1 MTTVL
6 LIRHGR
12 TSANTAGLLAGRA
25 SGIELDA
32 AGVQQAADLGTRLSG
47 VQLRAI
53 VTSPLRRCRQTAQA
67 VIAAQSDSCVYAVEQ
82 GLVECGYGEWTGRS
96 LRELSKD
103 KLWGAI
109 QQQPS
114 AVRFPGGESMSEMS
128 TRAIAAVRAWNARM
142 EAEHG
147 TDAVWAAVS
156 HGDLIKAIL
165 ADALGMHLDSFQRIV
180 VDPASISIVRYTAA
194 RPYVIT
200 ANSTTVD
207 LATFL
212 APPRKRSRTRR
223 PKPSNDAPVGGG
235 LGAADAAVGN
245 RAVSPHA
252 PECFRADCLAD
263 LPCYAWRFW
272 CTATTRPT
280 GSWQGRLVSL
290 GNGPSSCRRGRGIA

>member
-1 MTTVL
+1 MLRTWPVPFPGSLVSALCSLRRMTTVL

-32 AGVQQAADLGTRLSG
+32 AGVQQAADLGARVSG

-67 VIAAQSDSCVYAVEQ
+67 LIAAQSDSCVYAVEQ

-128 TRAIAAVRAWNARM
+128 TRAIAPCVP
-142 EAEHG
+142 
-147 TDAVWAAVS
+147 
-156 HGDLIKAIL
+156 
-165 ADALGMHLDSFQRIV
+165 GMRDW
-180 VDPASISIVRYTAA
+180 
-194 RPYVIT
+194 
-200 ANSTTVD
+200 
-207 LATFL
+207 
-212 APPRKRSRTRR
+212 
-223 PKPSNDAPVGGG
+223 KPSTELMP
-235 LGAADAAVGN
+235 
-245 RAVSPHA
+245 S
-252 PECFRADCLAD
+252 
-263 LPCYAWRFW
+263 
-272 CTATTRPT
+272 
-280 GSWQGRLVSL
+280 GRR
-290 GNGPSSCRRGRGIA
+290 CRMAI

>member
-12 TSANTAGLLAGRA
+12 TSANTAGLLAGRT

-32 AGVQQAADLGTRLSG
+32 AGVQQAADLGARLSG
-47 VQLRAI
+47 VRLRAI

-67 VIAAQSDSCVYAVEQ
+67 LIAAQSDSCVFAVEQ

-96 LRELSKD
+96 LRDLSKD

-109 QQQPS
+109 QLQPS

-128 TRAIAAVRAWNARM
+128 TRAIAAVRDWNARI

-147 TDAVWAAVS
+147 ADAVWAAVS
-156 HGDLIKAIL
+156 HGDPIKAIL

-200 ANSTTVD
+200 ANSITVD

-212 APPRKRSRTRR
+212 APPRKRSRTRG

-235 LGAADAAVGN
+235 LGAADA
-245 RAVSPHA
+245 P
-252 PECFRADCLAD
+252 
-263 LPCYAWRFW
+263 
-272 CTATTRPT
+272 
-280 GSWQGRLVSL
+280 Q
-290 GNGPSSCRRGRGIA
+290 

>member
-25 SGIELDA
+25 SGITLDA
-32 AGVQQAADLGTRLSG
+32 AGVQQAADLAARLSG
-47 VQLRAI
+47 VQLRAV

-67 VIAAQSDSCVYAVEQ
+67 VIATQSDSCVFAVEQ
-82 GLVECGYGEWTGRS
+82 GLVECGYGEWTGKS

-128 TRAIAAVRAWNARM
+128 TRAIAAVRDWNARM
-142 EAEHG
+142 QAEHG

-207 LATFL
+207 LAAFL
-212 APPRKRSRTRR
+212 APPLKRSRSRR
-223 PKPSNDAPVGGG
+223 PKPSTNAPVGGG
-235 LGAADAAVGN
+235 LGAVD
-245 RAVSPHA
+245 A
-252 PECFRADCLAD
+252 PE
-263 LPCYAWRFW
+263 
-272 CTATTRPT
+272 
-280 GSWQGRLVSL
+280 
-290 GNGPSSCRRGRGIA
+290 

>member
-12 TSANTAGLLAGRA
+12 TSANTAGLLVGRA

-32 AGVQQAADLGTRLSG
+32 AGVQQAADLATRLSG

-53 VTSPLRRCRQTAQA
+53 VTSPLRRCRQTAQV
-67 VIAAQSDSCVYAVEQ
+67 VIAAQTDSCVYAVEQ

-128 TRAIAAVRAWNARM
+128 TRAVAAVRAWNARM

-200 ANSTTVD
+200 ANSTTID

-212 APPRKRSRTRR
+212 TPPRKRPRARR
-223 PKPSNDAPVGGG
+223 PKPSNDVPIGGG
-235 LGAADAAVGN
+235 LGAADVA
-245 RAVSPHA
+245 
-252 PECFRADCLAD
+252 
-263 LPCYAWRFW
+263 
-272 CTATTRPT
+272 
-280 GSWQGRLVSL
+280 Q
-290 GNGPSSCRRGRGIA
+290 

>member
-12 TSANTAGLLAGRA
+12 TSANTTGLLAGRA
-25 SGIELDA
+25 SGITLDA
-32 AGVQQAADLGTRLSG
+32 AGVQQAADLAARLSG
-47 VQLRAI
+47 VQLRAV

-67 VIAAQSDSCVYAVEQ
+67 VIATQSDSCVLTVEQ

-128 TRAIAAVRAWNARM
+128 TRAIAAVRDWNARM

-147 TDAVWAAVS
+147 PDAVWAAVS

-194 RPYVIT
+194 RPFVIT

-212 APPRKRSRTRR
+212 APPRKRSRPRR
-223 PKPSNDAPVGGG
+223 PKPSSDAPVGGG
-235 LGAADAAVGN
+235 LGVADAA
-245 RAVSPHA
+245 
-252 PECFRADCLAD
+252 
-263 LPCYAWRFW
+263 
-272 CTATTRPT
+272 
-280 GSWQGRLVSL
+280 Q
-290 GNGPSSCRRGRGIA
+290 

>member
-1 MTTVL
+1 MLTNSLGWIGARLRPDPDHAGWGLLLRAVVERVEIQANPADELLCYVRGRYRSACSLCSLRRMTTVL

-32 AGVQQAADLGTRLSG
+32 AGVQQAADLGARLSG

-156 HGDLIKAIL
+156 HGDLIKAIWPTRS
-165 ADALGMHLDSFQRIV
+165 ACTW
-180 VDPASISIVRYTAA
+180 TAFSGLWW
-194 RPYVIT
+194 I
-200 ANSTTVD
+200 
-207 LATFL
+207 
-212 APPRKRSRTRR
+212 RR
-223 PKPSNDAPVGGG
+223 PS
-235 LGAADAAVGN
+235 
-245 RAVSPHA
+245 RSS
-252 PECFRADCLAD
+252 
-263 LPCYAWRFW
+263 
-272 CTATTRPT
+272 ATPQPART
-280 GSWQGRLVSL
+280 
-290 GNGPSSCRRGRGIA
+290 

>member
-12 TSANTAGLLAGRA
+12 TSANTAGVLAGRA
-25 SGIELDA
+25 SGIGLDA
-32 AGVQQAADLGTRLSG
+32 AGAEQAADLASRLAG
-47 VQLRAI
+47 VHLQAI

-67 VIAAQSDSCVYAVEQ
+67 LIAAQSDGCVYAVDR

-103 KLWGAI
+103 KLWRAI

-128 TRAIAAVRAWNARM
+128 ARAIAAVRAWNGRI

-147 TDAVWAAVS
+147 SDAVWAAVS

-180 VDPASISIVRYTAA
+180 VDPASISIIRYTAA
-194 RPYVIT
+194 RPYLIT

-207 LATFL
+207 LASFL
-212 APPRKRSRTRR
+212 APPRKRSRSRR
-223 PKPSNDAPVGGG
+223 PKSLNDAPVGGG
-235 LGAADAAVGN
+235 LGAADVAK
-245 RAVSPHA
+245 
-252 PECFRADCLAD
+252 
-263 LPCYAWRFW
+263 
-272 CTATTRPT
+272 
-280 GSWQGRLVSL
+280 
-290 GNGPSSCRRGRGIA
+290 

>member
-1 MTTVL
+1 MYTAGTVPWLCSLGAMTTVL

-25 SGIELDA
+25 SGLGLDA
-32 AGVQQAADLGTRLSG
+32 TGVQQAAELATRLSG
-47 VQLRAI
+47 VPLRAI

-67 VIAAQSDSCVYAVEQ
+67 LLSAQSDSCVMAVDQ
-82 GLVECGYGEWTGRS
+82 GLVECGYGEWTGKS

-128 TRAIAAVRAWNARM
+128 TRAIGAVRAWNTRM

-147 TDAVWAAVS
+147 PDAVWAAVS

-180 VDPASISIVRYTAA
+180 VDPASISIVRYTAL
-194 RPYVIT
+194 RPYLIT

-207 LATFL
+207 LTTFL
-212 APPRKRSRTRR
+212 SPPRRKARSRR
-223 PKPSNDAPVGGG
+223 PKTSDGAAVGGG
-235 LGAADAAVGN
+235 LGSAEVPG
-245 RAVSPHA
+245 
-252 PECFRADCLAD
+252 
-263 LPCYAWRFW
+263 
-272 CTATTRPT
+272 
-280 GSWQGRLVSL
+280 
-290 GNGPSSCRRGRGIA
+290 

>member
-12 TSANTAGLLAGRA
+12 TSANTAGVLAGRA
-25 SGIELDA
+25 SGIALDA
-32 AGVQQAADLGTRLSG
+32 AGAQQAADLASRLAS
-47 VQLRAI
+47 VHLRAI

-67 VIAAQSDSCVYAVEQ
+67 LIAPQSDSCAYAVDQ

-103 KLWGAI
+103 KLWSAI

-128 TRAIAAVRAWNARM
+128 TRAIAAVRAWNRRI

-147 TDAVWAAVS
+147 SDAVWAAVS

-180 VDPASISIVRYTAA
+180 VDPASISIVRYTAT
-194 RPYVIT
+194 RPYLIA

-207 LATFL
+207 LASFL
-212 APPRKRSRTRR
+212 SPPPKRARSRRKS
-223 PKPSNDAPVGGG
+223 PNDAPVGGG
-235 LGAADAAVGN
+235 LGAAG
-245 RAVSPHA
+245 VSA
-252 PECFRADCLAD
+252 P
-263 LPCYAWRFW
+263 
-272 CTATTRPT
+272 
-280 GSWQGRLVSL
+280 S
-290 GNGPSSCRRGRGIA
+290 

>member
-12 TSANTAGLLAGRA
+12 TSANTAGVLAGRA
-25 SGIELDA
+25 SGIGLDA
-32 AGVQQAADLGTRLSG
+32 AGAQQAADLASRLAG
-47 VQLRAI
+47 VHLRAI

-67 VIAAQSDSCVYAVEQ
+67 LIAAQSDSCVYAVDQ

-103 KLWGAI
+103 KLWSAI

-128 TRAIAAVRAWNARM
+128 TRAIAAVRAWNGRV

-147 TDAVWAAVS
+147 SDAVWAAVS
-156 HGDLIKAIL
+156 HGDLIKAVL

-180 VDPASISIVRYTAA
+180 VDPASISIIRYTAA
-194 RPYVIT
+194 RPYLIT

-207 LATFL
+207 LASFL
-212 APPRKRSRTRR
+212 APPPKRARSRR
-223 PKPSNDAPVGGG
+223 PKSPNDAAVGGG
-235 LGAADAAVGN
+235 LGAAD
-245 RAVSPHA
+245 VSK
-252 PECFRADCLAD
+252 
-263 LPCYAWRFW
+263 
-272 CTATTRPT
+272 
-280 GSWQGRLVSL
+280 
-290 GNGPSSCRRGRGIA
+290 

>member
-32 AGVQQAADLGTRLSG
+32 AGVQQAADLAARLSG
-47 VQLRAI
+47 VQLRAV
-53 VTSPLRRCRQTAQA
+53 VTSPLRRCRQTAHA
-67 VIAAQSDSCVYAVEQ
+67 VIDAQSDSCVFAVEQ

-103 KLWGAI
+103 KLWGAV

-114 AVRFPGGESMSEMS
+114 AVRFPGGESLSEMS
-128 TRAIAAVRAWNARM
+128 TRAIAAVRDWNGRL

-165 ADALGMHLDSFQRIV
+165 ADALGMHLDGFQRIV
-180 VDPASISIVRYTAA
+180 VDPASISIVRYTPA

-223 PKPSNDAPVGGG
+223 PEPSSDAPVGGG
-235 LGAADAAVGN
+235 LEAADAG
-245 RAVSPHA
+245 
-252 PECFRADCLAD
+252 
-263 LPCYAWRFW
+263 
-272 CTATTRPT
+272 
-280 GSWQGRLVSL
+280 Q
-290 GNGPSSCRRGRGIA
+290 

>member
-32 AGVQQAADLGTRLSG
+32 AGVQQAADLASRLAG
-47 VQLRAI
+47 VPLRAI

-67 VIAAQSDSCVYAVEQ
+67 LIDRSVRQLCVRRGA

-103 KLWGAI
+103 KLWSAI

-128 TRAIAAVRAWNARM
+128 TRAIAAVRAWNGRI

-147 TDAVWAAVS
+147 SDAVWAAVS

-180 VDPASISIVRYTAA
+180 VDPASISIVRYTASPPVPDHRQFHDGRSGQLLVAAAQEIAHPSAEVVETTRPWAVAWA
-194 RPYVIT
+194 R
-200 ANSTTVD
+200 
-207 LATFL
+207 
-212 APPRKRSRTRR
+212 RTWPNR
-223 PKPSNDAPVGGG
+223 PSASSAGTP
-235 LGAADAAVGN
+235 
-245 RAVSPHA
+245 
-252 PECFRADCLAD
+252 PECFRST
-263 LPCYAWRFW
+263 LP
-272 CTATTRPT
+272 
-280 GSWQGRLVSL
+280 G
-290 GNGPSSCRRGRGIA
+290 

>member
-12 TSANTAGLLAGRA
+12 TSANTAGLLVGRA
-25 SGIELDA
+25 SGIELDT
-32 AGVQQAADLGTRLSG
+32 AGVQQAADLATRLSG

-128 TRAIAAVRAWNARM
+128 TRAVAAVRAWNARM

-200 ANSTTVD
+200 ANSTTID

-212 APPRKRSRTRR
+212 TPPRKRPRTRR

-235 LGAADAAVGN
+235 LGAADAA
-245 RAVSPHA
+245 
-252 PECFRADCLAD
+252 
-263 LPCYAWRFW
+263 
-272 CTATTRPT
+272 
-280 GSWQGRLVSL
+280 Q
-290 GNGPSSCRRGRGIA
+290 